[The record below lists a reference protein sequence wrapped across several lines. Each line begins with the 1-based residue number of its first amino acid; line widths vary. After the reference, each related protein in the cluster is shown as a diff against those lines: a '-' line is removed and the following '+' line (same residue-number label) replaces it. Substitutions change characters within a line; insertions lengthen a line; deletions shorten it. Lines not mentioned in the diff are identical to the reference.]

1 MLEKYAKKL
10 LEHRGI
16 VVPAIKSAYS
26 GLVSESDKKADKNT
40 ILQVVFK
47 RQPETGRP
55 VNDLALV
62 ENVHLAPN
70 VREFIKQNLQAPVE
84 AEKGLLDPA
93 LAVELARKPYETI
106 DAYRQ
111 RLTTIAYDGEA
122 QIKAASNSIR
132 KGQKMAKIR
141 LSKSE

>member
-16 VVPAIKSAYS
+16 VVPAIKSAYT
-26 GLVSESDKKADKNT
+26 GLISESDKQANKNT
-40 ILQVVFK
+40 IMQVVFK

-62 ENVHLAPN
+62 ENIHLSSN

-84 AEKGLLDPA
+84 ADKGVLDGS

-122 QIKAASNSIR
+122 EIKAASNSIQ
-132 KGQKMAKIR
+132 KGQKMVKSR
-141 LSKSE
+141 QSKSE

>member
-16 VVPAIKSAYS
+16 VVPAIKTAYT
-26 GLVSESDKKADKNT
+26 GLVSEFDKKADKNT

-84 AEKGLLDPA
+84 AEKGSLDVA

-111 RLTTIAYDGEA
+111 RLSTIAYDGEA
-122 QIKAASNSIR
+122 AIKAASNSIR
-132 KGQKMAKIR
+132 KGQKMVKSR
-141 LSKSE
+141 QSKSE

>member
-1 MLEKYAKKL
+1 MLEKYAKIL

-16 VVPAIKSAYS
+16 DVPAIKSAYT
-26 GLVSESDKKADKNT
+26 GLVTEPDKKANKNT

-62 ENVHLAPN
+62 ENIHLAPN

-84 AEKGLLDPA
+84 AEKGLLDGS
-93 LAVELARKPYETI
+93 LAVELARKPYETV

-111 RLTTIAYDGEA
+111 RLATIAYDGEA
-122 QIKAASNSIR
+122 EIKAASNSIQ
-132 KGQKMAKIR
+132 KGQRMLKSRK
-141 LSKSE
+141 SKSE